1 VQLVILPLF
10 HTGGLNCYAN
20 PVLHAGGTILIMR
33 AFEPGLALDYISDP
47 SSASPTSSA
56 CRRPTSS

>member
-20 PVLHAGGTILIMR
+20 PVLHAGGT
-33 AFEPGLALDYISDP
+33 S
-47 SSASPTSSA
+47 
-56 CRRPTSS
+56 